1 MPDFPFN
8 LYDPENN
15 FELELFDLVDQERIE
30 IQGSPLFI
38 WAFDLAATRLSN
50 DEAEIGIPEEGL
62 DLNTLYGE
70 ALPEHMVYH
79 GPFGPIKGAYITP
92 TWTQDLMAF
101 GIVEPEEINIKFNK
115 NQLITLLGRP
125 FIRGDV
131 LRTFHLKYYIV
142 EDTYVT
148 EETVLWNYIHLNVIA
163 RKVDQ
168 TQLNLTS
175 VPPNAAAE

>member
-1 MPDFPFN
+1 
-8 LYDPENN
+8 
-15 FELELFDLVDQERIE
+15 
-30 IQGSPLFI
+30 
-38 WAFDLAATRLSN
+38 
-50 DEAEIGIPEEGL
+50 
-62 DLNTLYGE
+62 
-70 ALPEHMVYH
+70 
-79 GPFGPIKGAYITP
+79 
-92 TWTQDLMAF
+92 MAF
-101 GIVEPEEINIKFNK
+101 GITEPEEINIKFNK

-175 VPPNAAAE
+175 VPSNAAAE

>member
-1 MPDFPFN
+1 

-79 GPFGPIKGAYITP
+79 GPFGPIK
-92 TWTQDLMAF
+92 
-101 GIVEPEEINIKFNK
+101 E
-115 NQLITLLGRP
+115 LI
-125 FIRGDV
+125 
-131 LRTFHLKYYIV
+131 
-142 EDTYVT
+142 
-148 EETVLWNYIHLNVIA
+148 
-163 RKVDQ
+163 
-168 TQLNLTS
+168 
-175 VPPNAAAE
+175 